1 MMVDQGYYEQLE
13 MNADYV
19 FNDEDDYTFFPP
31 MSTTLANFLCNKI
44 GVTAEFVR
52 EFEKEALVWN
62 IETFMWFFSLG
73 TEEEIIQRMK
83 NDLCM
88 MHPIHIT

>member
-1 MMVDQGYYEQLE
+1 MVDKECFELLE

-44 GVTAEFVR
+44 GVTMEFV
-52 EFEKEALVWN
+52 
-62 IETFMWFFSLG
+62 
-73 TEEEIIQRMK
+73 
-83 NDLCM
+83 
-88 MHPIHIT
+88 